1 MAYRRHG
8 GGRGRP
14 DDGKIVIIED
24 QYGKIID
31 LSVPRPAGEPRPGPF
46 HQIMFEAMGGPHRCY
61 TPDLGCHN
69 GGGCEARMRVGILRM
84 AADNGYQGPP
94 DPRQVR
100 QFWVT
105 RHEDLLEGFLAWAA
119 PSRVIPPGGGEPL
132 GGPGFTRTTGVE
144 TDGGGRDGRERAH
157 GHPRE
162 RQHGGGGGGGGGLG
176 RAQGH
181 PGERRHHGGGGG
193 GGGGRAQGHP
203 GERRHHGG
211 GGGHGPSG
219 RHGGGGHGHSM
230 GHGF

>member
-24 QYGKIID
+24 QYGEIID

-69 GGGCEARMRVGILRM
+69 GGGCEARLRAGLLRE
-84 AADNGYQGPP
+84 AANNGYQGPP

-100 QFWVT
+100 QFIMPY
-105 RHEDLLEGFLAWAA
+105 HEEMIEGFMAWAA
-119 PSRVIPPGGGEPL
+119 PSRVILPGGGEPV

-162 RQHGGGGGGGGGLG
+162 RRHGGGGGAGQ
-176 RAQGH
+176 AQGH
-181 PGERRHHGGGGG
+181 QGERRHA
-193 GGGGRAQGHP
+193 GGGGR
-203 GERRHHGG
+203 HGA
-211 GGGHGPSG
+211 SG
-219 RHGGGGHGHSM
+219 RHGGGGHGHGM